1 MIGRAGRALPLVVA
15 ALVAALLV
23 QWVAERSAAAI
34 AAAEARARWDALA
47 PALPLAYD
55 NVPIEDTVLVSAP
68 ALLGVPEAV
77 AVYRARRAGR
87 VVGVVIPV
95 RAPDGYRGPI
105 RLAVGIDAGG
115 TVLGVGV
122 LAHRETAGLGAQIA
136 HSAWVDG
143 FVGRT
148 LGDLPDA
155 GWRVRA
161 AGGAFDGI
169 SGATV
174 TSAAVVRAV
183 HRALRCFAEHRARL
197 LHDVLAPDPVLSDV
211 APARTDT

>member
-1 MIGRAGRALPLVVA
+1 MNGRAVRALPLVVA
-15 ALVAALLV
+15 ALVAAVLV
-23 QWVAERSAAAI
+23 QWVAERNAAAI
-34 AAAEARARWDALA
+34 AAAEARARWAALA
-47 PALPLAYD
+47 AVLPLAYD
-55 NVPIEDTVLVSAP
+55 NVPIEDTVLISAP
-68 ALLGVPEAV
+68 ALLGVPEPV

-87 VVGVVIPV
+87 VVGVVMPV

-122 LAHRETAGLGAQIA
+122 LAQRETAGLGAQIA

-143 FVGRT
+143 FAGRA
-148 LGDLPDA
+148 LGDPPDA
-155 GWRVRA
+155 GWQVEA
-161 AGGAFDGI
+161 AGGTFDGI

-197 LHDVLAPDPVLSDV
+197 LHGGAASDAPLSDA
-211 APARTDT
+211 APARTGT